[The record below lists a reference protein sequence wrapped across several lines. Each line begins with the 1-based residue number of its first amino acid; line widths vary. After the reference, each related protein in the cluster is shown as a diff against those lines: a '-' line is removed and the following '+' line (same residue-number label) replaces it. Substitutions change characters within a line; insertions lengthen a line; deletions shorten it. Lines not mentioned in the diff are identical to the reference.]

1 MAVAGK
7 NLLVKVSTASGGTY
21 TTVGQMNSATMNIA
35 GENFD
40 ITAFGAGWRSRLQGV
55 KDASYSLSG
64 FLMSTDLS
72 GQSAIRN
79 ALVNDSALY
88 TQFMIDG
95 TTNNMFQQEVKVGSY
110 DVDASVDGVVGL
122 SIGLEGS
129 GAVTVATTS

>member
-7 NLLVKVSTASGGTY
+7 NLLVKVSTASNGTY

-40 ITAFGAGWRSRLQGV
+40 ITAFGAGWHSRLQGL

-64 FLMSTDLS
+64 FFMTTDAS
-72 GQSAIRN
+72 GQTAVRA
-79 ALVNDSALY
+79 ALINDTALF

-110 DVDASVDGVVGL
+110 DTDAAVDGAVGL

-129 GAVTVATTS
+129 GAVTVSTTS